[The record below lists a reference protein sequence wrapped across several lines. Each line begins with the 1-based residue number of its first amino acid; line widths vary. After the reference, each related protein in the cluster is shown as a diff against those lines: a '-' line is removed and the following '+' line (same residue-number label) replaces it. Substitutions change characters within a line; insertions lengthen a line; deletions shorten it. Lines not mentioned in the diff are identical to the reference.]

1 MNGIFWLAQAFRRS
15 FDYSGRSRR
24 MEYWS
29 YALFTFV
36 LQWLVGGAE
45 DVLGLRSGGRGGP
58 IQPLLLLALVI
69 PGLAVSVRRLHDIN
83 RTGWWLIMPFAPI
96 LFWIAAL
103 LGRFNALGL
112 FRVVMVAM
120 LVAPLALLAMMCVPG
135 TKGANRY
142 GPDPKDRDL
151 AETFR

>member
-36 LQWLVGGAE
+36 LQWLAAGLE
-45 DVLGLRSGGRGGP
+45 DLLGPRFGGRGGP
-58 IQPLLLLALVI
+58 IQSLLLLALVI

-112 FRVVMVAM
+112 FRIVMIAM
-120 LVAPLALLAMMCVPG
+120 LVAPLALLAMMCLPG
-135 TKGANRY
+135 TKGANLY

>member
-1 MNGIFWLAQAFRRS
+1 MNGIFWLAQALRRS

-45 DVLGLRSGGRGGP
+45 NLLGLRFGERGGP
-58 IQPLLLLALVI
+58 IQSLLLLALVI

-103 LGRFNALGL
+103 VGRFNALGL
-112 FRVVMVAM
+112 FRIVMVAM

-135 TKGANRY
+135 TKGANLY